1 MRRLPLPLLRHSK
14 AVSYAISAVI
24 ITAVTV
30 TLVVVAAMY
39 AYQVLEQ
46 QRGAAEFDVA
56 KNSILAF
63 DDALQDAAWKLN
75 ASRMVRFKVEFG
87 SLELTSNALTLDVSA
102 RIGNSSEN
110 YTLGSVS
117 TGIIRYSI
125 ENRYVTLG
133 ANYTSYILGSDSLI
147 VNGSTESLGRVLVEQ
162 GWGLVSVTLSYRAR
176 AIRTSVIEVNG
187 TTVNYVTIWLIKV
200 VTEYP
205 TTHIHTFDLRAR
217 CINIE
222 TNNVGPYNVNSADY
236 CTITVESEGESSYAE
251 IGLDA
256 GAEKVVFSVVVAEVR
271 VSV

>member
-1 MRRLPLPLLRHSK
+1 MRRLPLPLLRHNK

-30 TLVVVAAMY
+30 SLVIVASMY
-39 AYQVLEQ
+39 GYQVLEQ

-56 KNSILAF
+56 KKSILAF

-75 ASRMVRFKVEFG
+75 ASRIVRFKVEFG
-87 SLELTSNALTLDVSA
+87 TLRLISNALTLDVSA

-110 YTLGSVS
+110 PLGSVS
-117 TGIIRYSI
+117 TSIIRYSI

-133 ANYTSYILGSDSLI
+133 ANYTSYILGSDRLI

-162 GWGLVSVTLSYRAR
+162 GWGLVNVTLSYRVR
-176 AIRTSVIEVNG
+176 AMRTSVIEVDG
-187 TTVNYVTIWLIKV
+187 TMVNYVTIWLVKV
-200 VTEYP
+200 VTGYP
-205 TTHIHTFDLRAR
+205 TTHIHSFDLKAK
-217 CINIE
+217 CIDIE
-222 TNNVGPYNVNSADY
+222 TNTFGPYDVTNADY
-236 CTITVESEGESSYAE
+236 CTITVESEGEPSYVQ

-256 GAEKVVFSVVVAEVR
+256 GKVVFSVVVAEVR